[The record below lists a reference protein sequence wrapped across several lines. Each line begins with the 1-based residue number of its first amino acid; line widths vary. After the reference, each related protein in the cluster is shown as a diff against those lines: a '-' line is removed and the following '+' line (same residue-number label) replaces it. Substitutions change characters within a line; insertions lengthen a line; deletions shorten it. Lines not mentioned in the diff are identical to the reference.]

1 MLYKI
6 FIFYKMHVCGLMIK
20 NQSLY
25 NCHLFA
31 HKDDIFFVKIYS
43 LATFKIFIV

>member
-25 NCHLFA
+25 NCLFA
-31 HKDDIFFVKIYS
+31 HKDDIFFVRIYS